1 MFGLLHLITRMNE
14 PDTENVAKLCTLT
27 RQLLESARAEDWEA
41 AAQIEDT
48 RRPLLYAVFG
58 QVQTG
63 THVRRRALLN
73 EILAADREI
82 IALAQQRRVEL
93 ADLLRQTGNG
103 RAALKA
109 YGANSG

>member
-1 MFGLLHLITRMNE
+1 MNE
-14 PDTENVAKLCTLT
+14 LDIDNVANLRVLT
-27 RQLLESARAEDWEA
+27 QQLLEAARAEDWEA
-41 AAQIEDT
+41 AAEIEDT

-58 QVQTG
+58 QVQVG
-63 THVRRRALLN
+63 THVQHRALLN
-73 EILAADREI
+73 EVLAADQEI